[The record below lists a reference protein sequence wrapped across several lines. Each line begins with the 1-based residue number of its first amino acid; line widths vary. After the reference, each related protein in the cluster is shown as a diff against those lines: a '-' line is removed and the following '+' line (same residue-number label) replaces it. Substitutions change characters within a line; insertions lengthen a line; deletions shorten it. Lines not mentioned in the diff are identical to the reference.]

1 MVIVIAAVDVPA
13 PAGSLA
19 LAAVRGM
26 ILDGAD
32 VLVVIVLGAAEVVDV
47 VEADDV
53 ILEVDAD
60 PVDEADS
67 LADDAETRMTV
78 EGVPKL
84 VPEAVAVAEV
94 EEAEAE
100 MVCEPWAMML
110 DSTREAW
117 SGASVVVAAEDEI
130 TVTVT
135 VTTSGTVVPLAAP
148 VVEAAELDVTAAEL
162 DVTAAEMELDAVTDA
177 VEAEVEME
185 VDEAPGSDESE
196 PGASDPVTPPVAF
209 VASITDK
216 ALFSLVQIKA

>member
-1 MVIVIAAVDVPA
+1 VVVVIAAVDVPA

-100 MVCEPWAMML
+100 VVCEPWAMML

-117 SGASVVVAAEDEI
+117 LGASVVVAAEDEI

-135 VTTSGTVVPLAAP
+135 VTTSGTVVLLAAP

-162 DVTAAEMELDAVTDA
+162 ELDAVTDA
-177 VEAEVEME
+177 VEAEVEMK

>member
-1 MVIVIAAVDVPA
+1 MVVVIAAVDVPA

-100 MVCEPWAMML
+100 VVCEPWAMML

-117 SGASVVVAAEDEI
+117 LGASVVVAAEDEI

-135 VTTSGTVVPLAAP
+135 VTTSGTVVLLAAP

-162 DVTAAEMELDAVTDA
+162 ELDAVTDA
-177 VEAEVEME
+177 VEAEVEMK

>member
-1 MVIVIAAVDVPA
+1 MVVVIAAVDVPA

-100 MVCEPWAMML
+100 VVCEPWAMML

-117 SGASVVVAAEDEI
+117 LGASVVVAAEDEI

-135 VTTSGTVVPLAAP
+135 VTTSGTVVLLAAP
-148 VVEAAELDVTAAEL
+148 VVEATELDVTAAEL
-162 DVTAAEMELDAVTDA
+162 ELDAVTDA
-177 VEAEVEME
+177 VEAEVEMK

>member
-1 MVIVIAAVDVPA
+1 VIATVDVPA

-26 ILDGAD
+26 ILDSAD

-53 ILEVDAD
+53 ILEVEAD
-60 PVDEADS
+60 PADEAGS

-100 MVCEPWAMML
+100 VVCEPWAMML

-135 VTTSGTVVPLAAP
+135 VTTSGTVVLPAAP
-148 VVEAAELDVTAAEL
+148 VVEAAEL

>member
-1 MVIVIAAVDVPA
+1 VVVVIAAVDVPA

-100 MVCEPWAMML
+100 VVCEPWAMML

-117 SGASVVVAAEDEI
+117 LGASVVVAAEDEI

-135 VTTSGTVVPLAAP
+135 VTTSGTVVLLAAP
-148 VVEAAELDVTAAEL
+148 VVEATELDVTAAEL
-162 DVTAAEMELDAVTDA
+162 ELDAVTDA
-177 VEAEVEME
+177 VEAEVEMK

>member
-1 MVIVIAAVDVPA
+1 MIATVDVPA

-26 ILDGAD
+26 ILDSAD

-53 ILEVDAD
+53 ILEVEAD
-60 PVDEADS
+60 PADEAGS

-100 MVCEPWAMML
+100 VVCEPWAMML

-135 VTTSGTVVPLAAP
+135 VTTSGTVVLPAAP
-148 VVEAAELDVTAAEL
+148 VVEAAEL